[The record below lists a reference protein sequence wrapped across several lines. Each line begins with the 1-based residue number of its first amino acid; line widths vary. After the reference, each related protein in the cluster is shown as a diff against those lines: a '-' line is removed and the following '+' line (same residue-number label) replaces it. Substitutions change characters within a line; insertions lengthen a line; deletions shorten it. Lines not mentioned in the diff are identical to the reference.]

1 MSYLVLSHA
10 RPKME
15 PSEAFLSMTLESET
29 QDVATFERCASEKQ
43 YRQDADDSNANASK
57 KIETNSDK
65 GVAETESSEVVLYRG
80 N

>member
-1 MSYLVLSHA
+1 MSHA

-43 YRQDADDSNANASK
+43 YRQDADDSNANAS
-57 KIETNSDK
+57 TNSDK
-65 GVAETESSEVVLYRG
+65 GVAEAGWSKVLLYRG
-80 N
+80 K